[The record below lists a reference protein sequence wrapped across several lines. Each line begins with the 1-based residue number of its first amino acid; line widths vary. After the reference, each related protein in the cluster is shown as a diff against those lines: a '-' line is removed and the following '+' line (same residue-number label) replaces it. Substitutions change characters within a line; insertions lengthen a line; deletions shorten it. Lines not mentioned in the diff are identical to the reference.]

1 LCEGGAAL
9 EVTNANKLEFLDLL
23 IEYKLSQEME
33 PQLQRLTKG
42 FNDVISLHELQLFD
56 STELERVLCGENNVT
71 QEDFF
76 AHVEYKQGYS
86 EDHKTI
92 QLLRRVFDGLSAE
105 QKRRLLQV
113 CISIYIY
120 VCV

>member
-1 LCEGGAAL
+1 
-9 EVTNANKLEFLDLL
+9 L